1 MPDLNYG
8 HLHYFWAV
16 AHEGGVTAAAEI
28 LDVSQPTVSAQIQK
42 LERDLGYR
50 LFDRSG
56 RSMTLTAEGKVVLEY
71 ADEIFRLGRELR
83 ETVRGRLEG
92 RPMRLVVGLAHTVPR
107 LVAFHLLQPAFALDD
122 PVRVVVREKR
132 TDRLLADL
140 ATHDVDMVLAD
151 MPVPPNVSVQA
162 FSHLLGESPI
172 DILGPPLVA
181 HRLRDDFPR
190 SLDGEPFLL
199 PAEGYT
205 LRRSLEEWFSRH
217 GIQPRIFAEVED
229 NDLIRV
235 FAEAGAGMFAAPSI
249 ITADIRVRYA
259 VEVVGRADGLRER
272 FYAITAE
279 RRLRHPAVVAIT
291 ERARTEFFGELG
303 LREDS

>member
-1 MPDLNYG
+1 MTSLNYH

-16 AHEGGVTAAAEI
+16 AHEGGVTAAAEA
-28 LDVSQPTVSAQIQK
+28 LQVSQPAVSAQTRK
-42 LERDLGYR
+42 LEEALGYE

-107 LVAFHLLQPAFALDD
+107 LVAFHLLQPAFDLGD
-122 PVRVVVREKR
+122 PVRVVIREKR

-140 ATHDVDMVLAD
+140 ATHDVDLVLAD

-162 FSHLLGESPI
+162 FSHVLGESPI
-172 DILGPPLVA
+172 DILGPPLLA
-181 HRLRDDFPR
+181 HRLRDGFPR
-190 SLDGEPFLL
+190 SLDGERFLL

-229 NDLIRV
+229 TDLVRV

-249 ITADIRVRYA
+249 ITDDIRLRYA
-259 VEVVGRADGLRER
+259 VETLGRADGLRER

-279 RRLRHPAVVAIT
+279 RHLKHPAVVAIT
-291 ERARTEFFGELG
+291 EEARTELFGREEL
-303 LREDS
+303 ST